1 MRYLDCDDPL
11 VLLGFFIVVGSY
23 DTVMIKISH
32 QCNPLT
38 VSYSPDDHD
47 FTKVCQGSWQLACVV
62 MLRDQ
67 KVIEKYSIETKPS
80 ALLVH
85 LNHQLSSYFHPTLIP
100 ILLCFPCSHCVP
112 PSFYHSP
119 SPSSNLQWPI
129 ILSTPHIIGMWKGR
143 TQSQKEHGNFTQT
156 APGSGLNPG
165 VWPCEAATTAPVCHS
180 RTTTRKLTNCKSFF
194 FTRLIW
200 KTWWAQREVYHIW
213 KNSTHPPWSSEPPPP
228 TTLIPY
234 YPVSLSPHTTP
245 TGFPFSPTAH
255 CSTPLLFPSTT
266 TPHSV
271 LLFIFLAPQILE
283 TTAVCSPLIASQL
296 LLLST
301 PFPPS
306 PISPANKPLLAYI
319 QLSLA
324 SSCPVWTHP
333 PPPYTSLFRCRCRI
347 STQKVDS
354 SFSPTDAVQPAEF
367 LQQPF
372 IFVAL
377 QT

>member
-1 MRYLDCDDPL
+1 
-11 VLLGFFIVVGSY
+11 
-23 DTVMIKISH
+23 MIKISH

-47 FTKVCQGSWQLACVV
+47 FTKVCQVSWQLACVV

-100 ILLCFPCSHCVP
+100 ILLCFPCSHWVP

-228 TTLIPY
+228 STLIPY

-245 TGFPFSPTAH
+245 TGFPF
-255 CSTPLLFPSTT
+255 PLLLIAPLLYCSHLPPLHIQFYSSFSLPLRIWKLQ
-266 TPHSV
+266 PSV
-271 LLFIFLAPQILE
+271 LHL
-283 TTAVCSPLIASQL
+283 SPPSFCCYLHPFHPR
-296 LLLST
+296 LSHL
-301 PFPPS
+301 PINLSS
-306 PISPANKPLLAYI
+306 PISNYRLLALAPSEPTPHLHI
-319 QLSLA
+319 LACFGVDAGSRPKRSTLHFPPQMLSNPR
-324 SSCPVWTHP
+324 SSSSNLLFLL
-333 PPPYTSLFRCRCRI
+333 PYKHNPDIPGIELY
-347 STQKVDS
+347 
-354 SFSPTDAVQPAEF
+354 
-367 LQQPF
+367 
-372 IFVAL
+372 
-377 QT
+377 